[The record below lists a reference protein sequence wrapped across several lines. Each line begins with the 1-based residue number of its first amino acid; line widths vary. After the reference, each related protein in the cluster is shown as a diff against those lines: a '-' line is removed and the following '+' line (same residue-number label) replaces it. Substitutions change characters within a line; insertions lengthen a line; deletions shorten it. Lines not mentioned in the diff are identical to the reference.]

1 MSKVSQIRGVRFYVQ
16 WSFRVYETFMGVL
29 KVSIR
34 LMSSVGNLT
43 REIDHS
49 KPL

>member
-16 WSFRVYETFMGVL
+16 WSFRAYETFMGVL
-29 KVSIR
+29 KR

>member
-1 MSKVSQIRGVRFYVQ
+1 
-16 WSFRVYETFMGVL
+16 MGVL